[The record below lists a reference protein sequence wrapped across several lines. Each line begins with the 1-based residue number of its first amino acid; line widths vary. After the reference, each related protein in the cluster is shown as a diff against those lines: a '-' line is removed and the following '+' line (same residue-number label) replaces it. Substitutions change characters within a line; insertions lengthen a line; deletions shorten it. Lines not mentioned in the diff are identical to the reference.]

1 MHSKKQKKKKQKK
14 KQQNMHLKKTNKK
27 KHLFLTFVSA
37 LFLKMILILTEHL
50 LGKAYGPK
58 K

>member
-1 MHSKKQKKKKQKK
+1 
-14 KQQNMHLKKTNKK
+14 MHLKKTNKK